1 MSLHIK
7 FDDDRMVQKLLV
19 SLFCI
24 ENALKAFW
32 SFGGFN
38 GENCNSNFLYIP
50 KGTSWPKTRVLTY
63 YSPKSVY
70 AFD

>member
-24 ENALKAFW
+24 GNALKAFW

-38 GENCNSNFLYIP
+38 GENCNSNLIFFIYFERHLLDP
-50 KGTSWPKTRVLTY
+50 KH
-63 YSPKSVY
+63 
-70 AFD
+70 AF